1 MFNKNILN
9 AEVQQFILHNEKV
22 DISKLILSNSTFE
35 KVTIKEI
42 AEQIEAKKKCEKK
55 LPKWYTQKNI
65 YYPNKLNIE
74 QSSSEITAIY
84 KASLLNGENLIDI
97 TGGFGVDTYY
107 FSQKNKEV
115 VYCEMDKRLAEIATH
130 NFCQLKASNISAFN
144 TDGIDYLKN
153 TLQKFTFIYADPSR
167 RSEVKNRVFLL
178 EDSKPNVLSNLDLFF
193 KKSNFV
199 LLKLAPLLDLKST
212 LRQLKFTKE
221 VHVVSVHNEVKEL
234 LFLLEKNYHSEVNIK
249 TINFTKKD
257 IEKCSF
263 KVDDNCFFANYS
275 YPKNYLYEPNVAIL
289 KSGAFNQVAA
299 KFNVDK
305 LHKHSHLY
313 TSNGLVEN
321 FRGRIF
327 KIIKVLNYH
336 KKELK
341 KELPTNKANIT
352 VRNFP
357 ESVAQIRK
365 KTKLKDGGE
374 NYLFFTTLVKNEKKI
389 ILCKKIE

>member
-1 MFNKNILN
+1 MFNKDILS
-9 AEVQQFILHNEKV
+9 AEVQQFILRNKKEDV
-22 DISKLILSNSTFE
+22 AKLILSNSTFE

-55 LPKWYTQKNI
+55 LPKWYAQRNI

-74 QSSSEITAIY
+74 QSSSEATAIY
-84 KASLLNGENLIDI
+84 KASLLRGESLIDI
-97 TGGFGVDTYY
+97 TGGFGVDAYY

-115 VYCEMDKRLAEIATH
+115 VYCEMNKKLAEIATH
-130 NFCQLKASNISAFN
+130 NFCELKASNISTFN

-167 RSEVKNRVFLL
+167 RDEVKSRVFLL

-193 KKSNFV
+193 KKATTV
-199 LLKLAPLLDLKST
+199 LLKLAPLLDIKSALK
-212 LRQLKFTKE
+212 QLKFTKE
-221 VHVVSVHNEVKEL
+221 IHIISVHNEVKEL
-234 LFLLEKNYHSEVNIK
+234 LFLLEKNYCSEVNIK
-249 TINFTKKD
+249 TVNLTKKATQ
-257 IEKCSF
+257 KCSF

-275 YPKNYLYEPNVAIL
+275 YPKNYLYEPNTAIL
-289 KSGAFNQVAA
+289 KSGSFNQVAT
-299 KFNVDK
+299 KFNANK

-313 TSNGLVEN
+313 TSNNLVEN
-321 FRGRIF
+321 FPGRIF
-327 KIIKVLNYH
+327 KIVKVLNYH